1 MPTTKHI
8 KSIQEHLQAVFEQ
21 SVRAELKYMMEEDTI
36 PGLFDEVNIDD
47 LLVKIKVSV
56 STVANSRQ

>member
-21 SVRAELKYMMEEDTI
+21 SVRAELKYMMEEDVI
-36 PGLFDEVNIDD
+36 PGLIDEIDIDD
-47 LLVKIKVSV
+47 ILVKIKVSISAV
-56 STVANSRQ
+56 TDLK